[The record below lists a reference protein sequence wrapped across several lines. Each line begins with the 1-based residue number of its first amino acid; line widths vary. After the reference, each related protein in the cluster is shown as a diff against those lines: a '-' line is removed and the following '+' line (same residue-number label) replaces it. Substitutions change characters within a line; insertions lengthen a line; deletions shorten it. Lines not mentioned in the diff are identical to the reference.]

1 VSQDYRR
8 RQRAANWVTDPTC
21 DRCRLIADCR
31 ELVAELA
38 ADLTAWR
45 ADVAPDRHRPR
56 QVLDVRRDPRCPR
69 HVHGKRG
76 RHAHG

>member
-1 VSQDYRR
+1 VRDNYHDCGLDG
-8 RQRAANWVTDPTC
+8 NWPIDPPC